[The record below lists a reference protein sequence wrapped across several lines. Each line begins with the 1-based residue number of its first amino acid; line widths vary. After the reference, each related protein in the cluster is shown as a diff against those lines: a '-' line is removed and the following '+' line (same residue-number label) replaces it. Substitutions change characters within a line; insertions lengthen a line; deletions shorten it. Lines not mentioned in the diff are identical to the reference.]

1 MKKVYFYQIYDP
13 HTAYGPFESIEEVL
27 NEIREEGE
35 SPDECKFYEAVKG
48 EYVPPSSPET
58 VRFPS

>member
-1 MKKVYFYQIYDP
+1 MKKVYFYKHQYDVE
-13 HTAYGPFESIEEVL
+13 AAGPFDSIEAAFDD
-27 NEIREEGE
+27 IRTGDE
-35 SPDECKFYEAVKG
+35 SPESFKFYEAVKG